1 MIEGLKTRWRELRS
15 GEPGRRFRARYERR
29 HSRRRHA
36 GGHKWSLIVAGTLI
50 LLAGIVLLPLPG
62 PGMLV
67 VALGALLIAEESL
80 TVAKLLD
87 ALELRGRALISRWRP
102 GLKPRSASLER
113 SGNR

>member
-1 MIEGLKTRWRELRS
+1 VIEGLKTRWRELRQ

-36 GGHKWSLIVAGTLI
+36 GGRKWSVMVAGAVI
-50 LLAGIVLLPLPG
+50 VLAGIVLLPLPG

-67 VALGALLIAEESL
+67 IALGALLVAEESL
-80 TVAKLLD
+80 TVAKMLD

-102 GLKPRSASLER
+102 AASTR
-113 SGNR
+113 SGSP